1 VGQIIQSVWQGI
13 TQWIAA
19 HPGWATLFTYHALSA
34 FVGSLEMPTTQS
46 SAFYRFFFKFVN
58 ALAANYARAQA
69 STTSAGYQ
77 PPKPETV
84 PGPQVPVP
92 PKVDKGV

>member
-1 VGQIIQSVWQGI
+1 VGQIIQSVWTAI

-19 HPGWATLFTYHALSA
+19 HPGWATLFAYHVSAA
-34 FVGSLEMPTTQS
+34 FVGALEMPTTNS
-46 SAFYRFFFKFVN
+46 GMLYRFFFKFVN

-77 PPKPETV
+77 PPKPEMV
-84 PGPQVPVP
+84 PGPQVPAP
-92 PKVDKGV
+92 PKQP

>member
-1 VGQIIQSVWQGI
+1 VGQIIQSVWQSI

-19 HPGWATLFTYHALSA
+19 HPGWATLFAYHVMAA
-34 FVGSLEMPTTQS
+34 FTGALEMPTTQS
-46 SAFYRFFFKFVN
+46 GPVYRFLFKFIN

-77 PPKPETV
+77 PPKPEMV
-84 PGPQVPVP
+84 PGPQIPAP
-92 PKVDKGV
+92 PKGDIK